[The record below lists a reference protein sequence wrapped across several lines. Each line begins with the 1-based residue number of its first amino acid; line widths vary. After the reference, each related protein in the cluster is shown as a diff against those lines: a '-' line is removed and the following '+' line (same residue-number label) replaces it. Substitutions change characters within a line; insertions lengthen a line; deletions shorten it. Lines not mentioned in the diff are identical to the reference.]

1 MSLAISWP
9 TAFAYGARARLEY
22 TRKLY
27 IHTCIVVTARHD
39 CAMQRNNKRC
49 DAIVWPFGKAISEI
63 DASAFYQNHSS
74 FFCAHKIAF
83 LFSAKFD
90 RIFWRTPVT
99 VVMVDMRDMHASTEN
114 ITKKKNDKL
123 VDTQRTAQHIT
134 ADGRLHGAQR
144 NTEREREKA
153 INSWHFIF
161 FLIT

>member
-1 MSLAISWP
+1 MRCDRLAIWQSD
-9 TAFAYGARARLEY
+9 FRNR
-22 TRKLY
+22 
-27 IHTCIVVTARHD
+27 CIG
-39 CAMQRNNKRC
+39 
-49 DAIVWPFGKAISEI
+49 IL
-63 DASAFYQNHSS
+63 S

-144 NTEREREKA
+144 HTEREREKKR
-153 INSWHFIF
+153 
-161 FLIT
+161 LIHGTSFSS